1 MGFADGDKEVMDAR
15 NSLVPSM
22 DLDPV
27 EHLWNLHSLQTV
39 QGMNDAPVETTRTI
53 ESKHHV
59 RGVTQANGGQ
69 GLIEVFLSILSSK

>member
-1 MGFADGDKEVMDAR
+1 MGLAGGDKEVMDAR

-27 EHLWNLHSLQTV
+27 EHLWNLDSLQTV

-53 ESKHHV
+53 ESKH
-59 RGVTQANGGQ
+59 TPCQ
-69 GLIEVFLSILSSK
+69 GCYTGKWRTGTD